1 MRPLLLVLALA
12 CSQVA
17 LAGLPA
23 DAPKA
28 VPVYKGEPV
37 AADGV
42 FLPTSDAAKL
52 FEACQTAELEN
63 KEYVKAL
70 EAPRGWTPGTAVLI
84 GGGVAAV
91 LVGFVAGYLA
101 FHG

>member
-1 MRPLLLVLALA
+1 VKAVLLALVLA
-12 CSQVA
+12 CSQA
-17 LAGLPA
+17 ARAELPA

-28 VPVYKGEPV
+28 IAVHKGEPV

-42 FLPTSDAAKL
+42 CLSTEAAAKL
-52 FEACQTAELEN
+52 YQACQAAELEN

-91 LVGFVAGYLA
+91 VLGFVVGYFA
-101 FHG
+101 FHR